1 MIHTLPRG
9 HKVPVSR
16 RCATASFLLVLAAF
30 VSTVGGCR
38 NADDTAEKPIVTI
51 QAVHPELGAISE
63 EVAVDGT
70 LSPIAQAA
78 ILAKITAPVE
88 AFYVQRGAHV
98 TAGQLLA
105 TLEHGDLAA
114 AALDNEGAYL
124 AAKGAYAAAT
134 QSTVPEELTRSRLE
148 VAQAEATLNL
158 DNSIAESRKELLA
171 RGAIPGRD
179 YDTARTTALQARA
192 TYDLAVQHYQALQK
206 GVNKASIDTA
216 QGNLTSAK
224 AKSLGANAQLS
235 YTQIRTPISGVVTDR
250 PLFPGETAAAGSP
263 LITVMDTSSMIAKL
277 HIAQSIAQQLRI
289 GSAATIAVRGL
300 EEPVKAKVSLV
311 SPALDPGSTTVEVW
325 LRAANPD
332 GTLKVGTPVH
342 ATLKGRSV
350 ANALLIPTDA
360 LQRSPEG
367 EGKIVMII
375 APDGTAKRRNVMVG
389 IQTAEFTQILHG
401 LTPEDNVIA
410 NGGYGLDEGTK
421 VKIGPA
427 GAKEASTDG
436 SNDAKAGGSQ

>member
-1 MIHTLPRG
+1 MTYTVPRR
-9 HKVPVSR
+9 HRVAATR
-16 RCATASFLLVLAAF
+16 RCATASLLLAFAAF
-30 VSTVGGCR
+30 ASTVEGCKK
-38 NADDTAEKPIVTI
+38 ADDTADKPVVTV
-51 QAVHPELGAISE
+51 QAVHPETGAISE

-78 ILAKITAPVE
+78 ILPKVTAPVK
-88 AFYVQRGAHV
+88 AFYVQRGARV
-98 TAGQLLA
+98 KAGQLLA
-105 TLEHGDLAA
+105 TLEHGDLTA

-192 TYDLAVQHYQALQK
+192 AYDLAVQHYQALQK
-206 GVNKASIDTA
+206 GVNKASIEAA

-224 AKSLGANAQLS
+224 AKYLGANAQLS

-263 LITVMDTSSMIAKL
+263 LITVMDTSSVIAKL
-277 HIAQSIAQQLRI
+277 HISQSIAQQLHI
-289 GSAATIAVRGL
+289 GSAATITVPGM
-300 EEPVKAKVSLV
+300 EEPVKAKVSLI
-311 SPALDPGSTTVEVW
+311 SPALDSGSTTVEVW
-325 LRAANPD
+325 LRAANVD
-332 GTLKVGTPVH
+332 GALKAGTSVH
-342 ATLKGRSV
+342 ATVSGRSV
-350 ANALLIPTDA
+350 PNALLIPTDA

-367 EGKIVMII
+367 EGKIVMVIT
-375 APDGTAKRRNVMVG
+375 PDGTAKKRSVTVG
-389 IQTAEFTQILHG
+389 IQTAESTQILDG
-401 LTPEDNVIA
+401 LEPQDTVIA

-427 GAKEASTDG
+427 EAKEVDAGDSSG
-436 SNDAKAGGSQ
+436 AKAGDNQ